1 VSDPFTA
8 HRRLLFSIAYDLLG
22 SVTDAEDVVQ
32 ETWLRWSARDRPEVA
47 EPRAYLTRI
56 VSRLALNRL
65 RAIRA
70 RRESYPG
77 PWLPEP
83 LLTTPDIGTEVAEH
97 AERGREISLAML
109 VVLETL
115 SPAERAVFVLR
126 EVFGLPH
133 DEIATI
139 LGRSEAAI
147 RQLAH
152 RAREH
157 VHARRPRFSA
167 DPGEHR
173 QITERFL
180 AACYSGDVRGLL
192 ELMAPDVILTSDG
205 GGKARAA
212 RRPVAGADKVARF
225 LVGITAAGLSTLDV
239 RLTSFNGQLGVI
251 VESEGK
257 PTTAALVDV
266 VDGLVHRV
274 YIMANPD
281 KLSGVA
287 LHGPSGRPA
296 SGRAASGQPGQS

>member
-8 HRRLLFSIAYDLLG
+8 HRPLLFGVAYDMLG
-22 SVTDAEDVVQ
+22 SVADAEDVVQ
-32 ETWLRWSARDRPEVA
+32 ETWLRWSARTGPEVA

-56 VSRLALNRL
+56 ASRLALNRL
-65 RAIRA
+65 RSIRA

-83 LLTTPDIGTEVAEH
+83 LLTAPDVGAEVADR
-97 AERGREISLAML
+97 AERGREISIAML

-126 EVFGLPH
+126 EVFGMAH
-133 DEIATI
+133 DEIAST
-139 LGRSEAAI
+139 LGRSEPAV

-157 VHARRPRFSA
+157 VHARRPRFDA

-192 ELMAPDVILTSDG
+192 ELMSPDVGVVADG
-205 GGKARAA
+205 GGKAKAA
-212 RRPVAGADKVARF
+212 RRPVVGADKVARL
-225 LVGITAAGLSTLDV
+225 LVGIAGDGLGSLAV
-239 RLTSFNGQLGVI
+239 RFARINGQVGVVAETSSAPVVVAI
-251 VESEGK
+251 
-257 PTTAALVDV
+257 ADV

-274 YIMANPD
+274 YIFANPD
-281 KLSGVA
+281 KLRGVA
-287 LHGPSGRPA
+287 SAR
-296 SGRAASGQPGQS
+296 QPD

>member
-8 HRRLLFSIAYDLLG
+8 HRRLLFSIAYDMLG
-22 SVTDAEDVVQ
+22 SVADAEDVVQ

-97 AERGREISLAML
+97 AELGREISLAML

-133 DEIATI
+133 DEIAAT
-139 LGRSEAAI
+139 LGRSEAAV

-173 QITERFL
+173 QITEQFL
-180 AACYSGDVRGLL
+180 AACYSGDVRGLM

-225 LVGITAAGLSTLDV
+225 LVGITAAGLGTLDV

-287 LHGPSGRPA
+287 LD
-296 SGRAASGQPGQS
+296 RAPGQPASGQPGQG

>member
-1 VSDPFTA
+1 MA
-8 HRRLLFSIAYDLLG
+8 R
-22 SVTDAEDVVQ
+22 
-32 ETWLRWSARDRPEVA
+32 SARTSPYQNSGGVVPDD
-47 EPRAYLTRI
+47 
-56 VSRLALNRL
+56 VSKQIIEQLQQDGRRSYA
-65 RAIRA
+65 AI
-70 RRESYPG
+70 G
-77 PWLPEP
+77 K
-83 LLTTPDIGTEVAEH
+83 
-97 AERGREISLAML
+97 
-109 VVLETL
+109 
-115 SPAERAVFVLR
+115 AV
-126 EVFGLPH
+126 GL
-133 DEIATI
+133 
-139 LGRSEAAI
+139 SEAAV

-173 QITERFL
+173 QITEQFL
-180 AACYSGDVRGLL
+180 AACYSGDVRGLM

-225 LVGITAAGLSTLDV
+225 LVGITAAGLGTLDV

-287 LHGPSGRPA
+287 LDGASRQPPPGRP
-296 SGRAASGQPGQS
+296 ASGQPGQGRL

>member
-1 VSDPFTA
+1 VSDPFTQ
-8 HRRLLFSIAYDLLG
+8 HRPLLFSVAYDMLG
-22 SVTDAEDVVQ
+22 SVADAEDVVQ
-32 ETWLRWSARDRPEVA
+32 ETWLRWSARTGPQVA

-56 VSRLALNRL
+56 TCRLALNRL
-65 RAIRA
+65 RSIRA

-83 LLTTPDIGTEVAEH
+83 LLTAPDVGAEVADR
-97 AERGREISLAML
+97 AERGREISIAML

-133 DEIATI
+133 DEIASI
-139 LGRSEAAI
+139 LGRSEPAV

-157 VHARRPRFSA
+157 VHARRPRFDA
-167 DPGEHR
+167 DPGDHR

-180 AACYSGDVRGLL
+180 AACYSGDVHGLL
-192 ELMAPDVILTSDG
+192 ELMSPDVVLTSDG

-212 RRPVAGADKVARF
+212 LRPVIGADKVARL
-225 LVGITAAGLSTLDV
+225 LVGVAGDGLGSLEV
-239 RLTSFNGQLGVI
+239 RVASINGQVGVVAGI
-251 VESEGK
+251 PSAPAFV
-257 PTTAALVDV
+257 AIADV

-274 YIMANPD
+274 YIFLNPD
-281 KLSGVA
+281 KLRGVA
-287 LHGPSGRPA
+287 ST
-296 SGRAASGQPGQS
+296 GQPG